1 MRNTDECLQMFD
13 EMVNCVGDIF
23 LHKYVLFHVNYHSH
37 DRYAH
42 SAYLRFWWIKIW
54 PKNVCKLTNPQQHQ
68 NWSFWF
74 CDFDFD
80 FVILFMVLQIVTH
93 VKQEV
98 FMQGDISNAICRFV
112 KNLCISKTKPFRTHV
127 YINFLLEIN
136 QRIALLSFRTYLR
149 DTLYSVYIQGVYLP
163 HFLLITNSWVY
174 FPETIFLLWKCR
186 EVIIFCKLS
195 FFVIIYFC
203 N

>member
-1 MRNTDECLQMFD
+1 MFD
-13 EMVNCVGDIF
+13 ETVNCVGDIF
-23 LHKYVLFHVNYHSH
+23 LHKYVLLHVNYHSH
-37 DRYAH
+37 DRKH
-42 SAYLRFWWIKIW
+42 SAYLRFWWIKTIW
-54 PKNVCKLTNPQQHQ
+54 PKNVCKLTDPQQHQ

-74 CDFDFD
+74 CGFDFD
-80 FVILFMVLQIVTH
+80 FIILFAVLRIVTH
-93 VKQEV
+93 VKV

-149 DTLYSVYIQGVYLP
+149 DILYSVYIQGVYLP

-174 FPETIFLLWKCR
+174 FPETIFFCENVERSYYFLQ
-186 EVIIFCKLS
+186 VIIFCHHIFS
-195 FFVIIYFC
+195 
-203 N
+203 